1 MKIKN
6 TICVLLALCFL
17 LSVSLVPCSAVA
29 GADIDPQS
37 YLEEQMEEYDIS
49 GVAYITKNG
58 RVLCHSTR
66 GMANTAQSKEMSL
79 ETLFPIGSNSKQFC
93 AAAILILQ
101 EQGKLSVDDTLSQYF
116 PDYTVAQDVTI
127 KNLLTHRSGI
137 REHLEG
143 LFSGYT
149 VSEEAT
155 AQENTQEILDWLYT
169 KKLLFNPDKGYRYS
183 NANYLLLSLIVEM
196 VSGQSYAEFIEE
208 NIFVPLGMNNSGFYE
223 ELVDHT
229 DLAEHTGDT
238 DQLIDARYKGLT
250 HGCGDI
256 VSTAQ
261 DMDKW
266 MTSLREYTVL
276 SKESVAEMTTNY
288 SKSDGYGYGIR
299 VQDDGGLCHDG
310 AVVTYLSFTLTYP
323 EDGFNIFAVTN
334 DINNRGMQLMNLVF
348 EAAEDLKDLEIPD
361 LLCGDSDED
370 GKVNIKDAT
379 AIQKHIADLIK
390 LSNSGLLMA
399 DVDASGLVNVKDATV
414 IQKHL
419 AGMDTGFPVGG
430 IM

>member
-6 TICVLLALCFL
+6 TICILLALCFL
-17 LSVSLVPCSAVA
+17 LSMSLVPCSAA
-29 GADIDPQS
+29 ASTDTDPQS

-58 RVLCHSTR
+58 KILCHSAR
-66 GMANTAQSKEMSL
+66 GMANTAQSKEMSI

-101 EQGKLSVDDTLSQYF
+101 EQDKLSVEDPLSEYF
-116 PDYTVAQDVTI
+116 PEYTIAKDVTI

-143 LFSGYT
+143 LFSEYT
-149 VSEEAT
+149 VSEDAT

-169 KKLLFNPDKGYRYS
+169 KKLQFNPDKGFRYS

-196 VSGQSYAEFIEE
+196 VSGQSYSEFVEK
-208 NIFVPLGMNNSGFYE
+208 NIFTPLGMNNSGFYE
-223 ELVDHT
+223 ELVDHP
-229 DLAEHTGDT
+229 DLAEHSGDS
-238 DQLIDARYKGLT
+238 DVFIDAHYKGLT

-276 SKESVAEMTTNY
+276 SKESVVEMTTNY

-334 DINNRGMQLMNLVF
+334 DIENRGMQLMNLVF
-348 EAAEDLKDLEIPD
+348 EAAEELKDLEMPD
-361 LLCGDSDED
+361 LLYGDSDED

-379 AIQKHIADLIK
+379 AIQKHIADLIH
-390 LSNSGLLMA
+390 LSDSGLLLA
-399 DVDASGLVNVKDATV
+399 DVDTSGLVNVKDATV

-419 AGMDTGFPVGG
+419 AGMNTGYPVGSV
-430 IM
+430 M